1 MSLTVGQQTTGNDV
15 KIYVGM
21 TQKDVYA
28 DEKLLQVFTF
38 ADKNGDKV
46 IDESEV
52 KRFNGPVLLEDV
64 ETRDGRFIG
73 SYGNLFSRR
82 VVAGDILSIKEVEYY
97 PGLKIEDMS
106 EKASIMTFRSLD
118 LDLNGELSVEEL
130 QNKKEELELKH
141 IENLKKGIISKRSMI
156 IVSACGAIGIPAMF
170 AMFGCIGPGL
180 IIAGALAAGGM
191 FVLSSLKNKRIEK
204 EIEKAEE
211 AFNQKN
217 NQNQQEDPV
226 SK

>member
-1 MSLTVGQQTTGNDV
+1 M
-15 KIYVGM
+15 
-21 TQKDVYA
+21 
-28 DEKLLQVFTF
+28 
-38 ADKNGDKV
+38 
-46 IDESEV
+46 

-73 SYGNLFSRR
+73 SYGNLFSGGA
-82 VVAGDILSIKEVEYY
+82 VAGDILSIKEVEYY

-118 LDLNGELSVEEL
+118 LDVNGELSVEEL
-130 QNKKEELELKH
+130 QNKKEELELEH

-156 IVSACGAIGIPAMF
+156 IGSTCCAIGIPAVF
-170 AMFGCIGPGL
+170 AILGGCTVPGL
-180 IIAGALAAGGM
+180 IIAGALVAGGM
-191 FVLSSLKNKRIEK
+191 FLFSSLNNMRIEK